1 MKGSFKRLSALM
13 LCLVMVLVGCSSGAT
28 SSSVAPASSTAPASS
43 GAASEAP
50 AEDVKISEKER
61 VVSVMMSDSP
71 SQPVQNYALAQQAI
85 FEETNI
91 KLDYQ
96 IVPASNYGEKKAA
109 LLATNNIPEIT
120 FVNAQDLTQYATT
133 GVFLNLTNYI
143 DTMPNFKGFWDS
155 IPDMKKASVGGDLFA
170 FQMVA
175 RNETANGFG
184 PVIRTDLLEKH
195 NLPIPTTFD
204 ELLDVLEALK
214 KEYPESRPYALRN
227 GNRMQHLRTSAFM
240 LGSGYDSQANPIY
253 FDPDVDGGRYVFGPA
268 TQEFKTVLQF
278 FADAYARG
286 ILDPDYATATAEQFQ
301 SRLTSGESFFFND
314 NSGFSIDYTNNLQ
327 KVIPEG
333 TLEFIP
339 YLTNSYGQ
347 RRAMAYATTL
357 NDRFYALRADVKDPD
372 TLIAFMDWMYSPRG
386 SDISNYGM
394 EGTSFEYN
402 AEGKPEF
409 MQSYVDKF
417 LDQSPVYYALFSEA
431 GITKLNFCLHAGNTE
446 QSFEIQKK
454 SGVWN
459 DFADKYWAAAAD
471 ENDPATGALIQPVT
485 APSLSE
491 EDAER
496 SKTILLELT
505 TYLEQEYDKYIMGRE
520 SIDNWDKVID
530 RAIELGAKE
539 LEDIYNNANAA
550 YN

>member
-1 MKGSFKRLSALM
+1 MKSSFTRLNALM
-13 LCLVMVLVGCSSGAT
+13 LCLIMVLIGCSSGLAE
-28 SSSVAPASSTAPASS
+28 AAA
-43 GAASEAP
+43 GAENT
-50 AEDVKISEKER
+50 KISENER
-61 VVSVMMSDSP
+61 VVTVMLTDSP
-71 SQPVQNYALAQQAI
+71 AQPLQNYALAQQAI
-85 FEETNI
+85 FEATNI
-91 KLDYQ
+91 KLEFQ
-96 IVPASNYGEKKAA
+96 IVPSSNYDEKKAA
-109 LLATNNIPEIT
+109 LLATNNIPEIS
-120 FVNAQDLTQYATT
+120 FVTAQDIAQFATT
-133 GVFLNLTNYI
+133 GVFLNLTDYL
-143 DTMPNFKGFWDS
+143 DDMPNFKVFWDS
-155 IPDMKKASVGGDLFA
+155 IPDMKKSTVGGDLYA
-170 FQMVA
+170 FQVVA

-184 PVIRTDLLEKH
+184 PVIRTDLLAKH
-195 NLPIPTTFD
+195 DLAVPTTFD

-214 KEYPESRPYALRN
+214 NEYPESRPYALRN
-227 GNRMQHLRTSAFM
+227 GSRMQHFRTAAFM

-286 ILDPDYATATAEQFQ
+286 ILDPDYATATSEQFQ

-327 KVIPEG
+327 KVVPEG

-357 NDRFYALRADVKDPD
+357 GDRFYALRADVEDPE
-372 TLIAFMDWMYSPRG
+372 TLIRFIDWMYSPEG
-386 SDISNYGM
+386 SDITNYGK
-394 EGTSFEYN
+394 EGVSFEYN

-409 MQSYVDKF
+409 MQSYVDQF

-454 SGVWN
+454 SGAWN
-459 DFADKYWAAAAD
+459 DFADKYWLAAAN
-471 ENDPATGALIQPVT
+471 ENDPDTGALIQPIT
-485 APSLSE
+485 PPALSE
-491 EDAER
+491 DDAER
-496 SKTILLELT
+496 AKTILLDLT

-520 SIDNWDKVID
+520 PIDNWDSVID
-530 RAIELGAKE
+530 RAIQLGAKE

-550 YN
+550 YQ